1 MAKILSINVGLPA
14 QVVLS
19 GKGKTRTAIHKKP
32 VKGKV
37 FLDSKGLVGDGVA
50 DSVRHGGWDQAIC
63 AYSSDHF
70 PFWENEIP
78 KEILPGSFGENFT
91 FEGLTEKD
99 ISIGDIIQVG
109 EAELQCSQPRQPC
122 YKLVKVMN
130 YPAMSKR
137 IHETGFSGFYLRVI
151 KGGYVE
157 ADSEVNFIHKDLAG
171 FTIDMVNTLMYLDK
185 NNFHRIRELIQV
197 ESLSSEWRGLFLKRL
212 AANNEGLPHGI
223 KV

>member
-1 MAKILSINVGLPA
+1 MTKILSVNVGLPA
-14 QVVLS
+14 QVILS

-32 VKGKV
+32 IEGKV
-37 FLDSKGLVGDGVA
+37 YLDSMGLAGDGVA

-70 PFWENEIP
+70 SFWAKEVP
-78 KEILPGSFGENFT
+78 KEFVPGSFGENFT

-122 YKLVKVMN
+122 YKLVKLMN
-130 YPAMSKR
+130 YPPMTKR
-137 IHETGFSGFYLRVI
+137 IQATGFSGFYLRVI
-151 KGGYVE
+151 KNGYVE
-157 ADSEVNFIHKDLAG
+157 SGSEPKFIRKDPAG

-185 NNFHRIRELIQV
+185 NNFEKIRELVQV
-197 ESLSSEWRGLFLKRL
+197 DTLSSEWRGLFLKRL
-212 AANNEGLPHGI
+212 ASNNEGLPHGI